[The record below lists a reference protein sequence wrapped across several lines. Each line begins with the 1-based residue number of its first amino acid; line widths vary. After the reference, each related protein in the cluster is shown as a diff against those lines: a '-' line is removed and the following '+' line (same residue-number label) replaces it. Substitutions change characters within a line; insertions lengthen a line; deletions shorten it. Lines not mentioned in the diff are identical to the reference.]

1 MPPRARTTKK
11 TAGPGSDDE
20 FTFSSSAG
28 EITVPSLA
36 NVPKLKGLE
45 VMEIQAIEDPA
56 VRQAR
61 MTVVLLQRAA
71 GPAAMRVIAQ
81 LDMEELGE
89 FVEAWGEHSGV
100 GLGE

>member
-1 MPPRARTTKK
+1 MPPRARTITKK
-11 TAGPGSDDE
+11 TGPGSDDE
-20 FTFSSSAG
+20 FTYSTSAG
-28 EITVPSLA
+28 DVVVPSLA

-45 VMEIQAIEDPA
+45 VMEIQAIEDA
-56 VRQAR
+56 TVREAR
-61 MTVVLLQRAA
+61 LTVVLLHRAA

-89 FVEAWGEHSGV
+89 FVQAWAEHSGV